1 MSLNVKPPTPLEYFA
16 QLVQSDDELPLLE
29 AVAALAHDAYPT
41 LDTESVRDQMDQL
54 AARMLARLPRSADPL
69 ARLGALNH
77 FFFDELKFGINRNDF
92 YHPDNSFLHR
102 VLDTRRGIPISL
114 GVLWLELALGIG
126 LKARGIG
133 FPGHFLVSVSVAQ
146 GLVVLDPA
154 TGQSLSREQL
164 GEHLDGL
171 APADEAG
178 QLIRL
183 DVDACLKP
191 STPREIVVRMLRNLR
206 EIYVSQ
212 ASQISPIARE
222 RELAVLH
229 RLVLLLPQQ
238 TELRR
243 ERGVL
248 LAELGQTEQAL
259 ADLDWF
265 VAHTDEAHAR
275 MAVAERARQLR
286 AQG

>member
-1 MSLNVKPPTPLEYFA
+1 MSLNVKLPTPLEYFA
-16 QLVQSDDELPLLE
+16 QQVQSDDELPQLE
-29 AVAALAHDAYPT
+29 AVASLAHDAYPM
-41 LDTESVRDQMDQL
+41 LDTEAVRDQKDQL
-54 AARMLARLPRSADPL
+54 SARMLKQLPRSADPL
-69 ARLGALNH
+69 QRLCALNH

-92 YHPDNSFLHR
+92 YQPDNSFVHR
-102 VLDTRRGIPISL
+102 VLETRLGIPISL
-114 GVLWLELALGIG
+114 GVLWLELAQGIG

-171 APADEAG
+171 APADESG

-191 STPREIVVRMLRNLR
+191 STPREIVARMLRNLR

-212 ASQISPIARE
+212 GERE

-229 RLVLLLPQQ
+229 RLVLLLPGHAD
-238 TELRR
+238 LRR
-243 ERGVL
+243 ERGLL
-248 LAELGQTEQAL
+248 LAELGQTAL
-259 ADLDWF
+259 ALDDLEWF
-265 VAHTDEAHAR
+265 MRQAKDEVTRSSVAAR
-275 MAVAERARQLR
+275 VQQLR
-286 AQG
+286 AQDGQAQ

>member
-1 MSLNVKPPTPLEYFA
+1 MSLNVKLPTPLEYFA

-29 AVAALAHDAYPT
+29 AVASLAHDAYPS
-41 LDTESVRDQMDQL
+41 LDTETVRDQMDQL
-54 AARMLARLPRSADPL
+54 SARMLKQLPRSADPL
-69 ARLGALNH
+69 QRLGALNH

-92 YHPDNSFLHR
+92 YQPDNSFVHR
-102 VLDTRRGIPISL
+102 VLETRLGIPISL
-114 GVLWLELALGIG
+114 GVLWLELAQGIG

-191 STPREIVVRMLRNLR
+191 STPREIVARMLRNLR

-212 ASQISPIARE
+212 GERE
-222 RELAVLH
+222 RELDVLH
-229 RLVLLLPQQ
+229 RLVLLAPSHA
-238 TELRR
+238 ELRR
-243 ERGVL
+243 ERGLL
-248 LAELGQTEQAL
+248 LADLGQTEQAL
-259 ADLDWF
+259 ADLEWF
-265 VAHTDEAHAR
+265 VTYGEDDPLHASVVHR
-275 MAVAERARQLR
+275 VQQLR
-286 AQG
+286 AQNGQSR